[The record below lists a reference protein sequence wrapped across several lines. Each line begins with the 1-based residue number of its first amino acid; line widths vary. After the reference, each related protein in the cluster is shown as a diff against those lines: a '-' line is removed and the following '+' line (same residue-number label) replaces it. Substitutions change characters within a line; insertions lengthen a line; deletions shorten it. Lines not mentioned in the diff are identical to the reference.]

1 MTLVLDKLFKGE
13 GVSYTI
19 EKRQIVL
26 NKSFHLNHRIT
37 NSRSK

>member
-26 NKSFHLNHRIT
+26 KQSFIST
-37 NSRSK
+37 TG

>member
-19 EKRQIVL
+19 EKRQIL
-26 NKSFHLNHRIT
+26 KQSFISGT
-37 NSRSK
+37 G